1 MPSPILRQIDAV
13 NALTLVGLLLGFL
26 VVIFAVQGR
35 FNAAIICLMYTGIV
49 DLFDGFFA
57 KRVRRREPAAAAGK
71 EIDSLMDICAFGFA
85 PAVFGYCYG
94 MRDPL
99 SVALLAFYLSATLLR
114 LAYFNRTGLSGE
126 GGAQYYTG
134 LPATYAVL
142 FLPASFALSFFLT
155 ASAMRG
161 VLAGLYA
168 FLSLAMVSSVR
179 VRKTHGV
186 WYGLFVLATLA
197 MTGVYVRA
205 MVGR

>member
-1 MPSPILRQIDAV
+1 MNRTA
-13 NALTLVGLLLGFL
+13 
-26 VVIFAVQGR
+26 
-35 FNAAIICLMYTGIV
+35 
-49 DLFDGFFA
+49 
-57 KRVRRREPAAAAGK
+57 RVRDGLWA
-71 EIDSLMDICAFGFA
+71 
-85 PAVFGYCYG
+85 
-94 MRDPL
+94 
-99 SVALLAFYLSATLLR
+99 VALLAVYLCATLLR
-114 LAYFNRTGLSGE
+114 LAYFNQTGLSGE

-142 FLPASFALSFFLT
+142 LLPAGFVLSFFLS

-186 WYGLFVLATLA
+186 WYGVFLLAALA

-205 MVGR
+205 LVGR